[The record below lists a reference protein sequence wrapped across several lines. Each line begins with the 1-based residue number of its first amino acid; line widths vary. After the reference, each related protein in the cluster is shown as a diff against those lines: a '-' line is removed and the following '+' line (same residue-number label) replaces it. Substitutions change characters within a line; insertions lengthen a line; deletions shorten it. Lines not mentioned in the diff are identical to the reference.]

1 RGSITRTVVV
11 LALFSSRGAD
21 AQVVAP
27 SPSWAYGKGFLYYP
41 HVETLYERKD
51 LPHAERALWLLEAK
65 LRHAAERGDSAGVGR
80 NIYRINEVKY
90 RMAVDGWL
98 IRMRSLHDPGYYPL
112 RTDAVS
118 AAYIAEAAR
127 PSEVTA
133 FPQPIPG
140 PTGAA
145 PTASITIVNAGPV
158 GVAFAINGVAHLVA
172 SGSRQKIILAPA
184 STITYDGG
192 GSIGQRRY
200 SISQGLYEFRSTN
213 EGWAL
218 YKLRD
223 TP

>member
-1 RGSITRTVVV
+1 MDRA
-11 LALFSSRGAD
+11 LA
-21 AQVVAP
+21 
-27 SPSWAYGKGFLYYP
+27 
-41 HVETLYERKD
+41 ERK
-51 LPHAERALWLLEAK
+51 LWHLEAK
-65 LRHAAERGDSAGVGR
+65 LGHHGERGDAAGVGR
-80 NIYRINEVKY
+80 NLYRINEVKY
-90 RMAVDGWL
+90 RMAVDDWL
-98 IRMRSLHDPGYYPL
+98 IRMQSLHDPGYYPP

-133 FPQPIPG
+133 FSQTIPA

-145 PTASITIVNAGPV
+145 PTASITIFNAGPV
-158 GVAFAINGVAHLVA
+158 DFAFAINGVAHLVT
-172 SGSRQKIILAPA
+172 SGTRQRLILAPA

-200 SISQGLYEFRSTN
+200 SISQGLYEFRSTD

-218 YKLRD
+218 FKLRD